1 MAKVLVVEDN
11 LANQR
16 LVRLLL
22 ESMDH
27 EVECAFTGEEGW
39 ARIQGGGY
47 ELVLLDMH
55 LPGLDGFQLA
65 RRIKSIH
72 GPGVKVYAVTALA
85 MEGDKQR
92 VMESGCD
99 GYFSKP
105 ISVRD
110 FRVRIAEILG
120 EGDAQAPGAKGA
132 GDGRES

>member
-22 ESMDH
+22 ESMQH
-27 EVECAFTGEEGW
+27 KVECAFTGEEGW

-47 ELVLLDMH
+47 DLVLLDMH

-65 RRIKSIH
+65 RRIKAMH
-72 GPGVKVYAVTALA
+72 GQGVKIYAVTALA
-85 MEGDKQR
+85 MEGDQQK

-110 FRVRIAEILG
+110 FRTRISEILG
-120 EGDAQAPGAKGA
+120 GVEQPPPSAKGA
-132 GDGRES
+132 GDG

>member
-16 LVRLLL
+16 LMRLLL
-22 ESMDH
+22 ETMHH

-39 ARIQGGGY
+39 ARVQGGGY

-65 RRIKSIH
+65 QRIKAIH
-72 GPGVKVYAVTALA
+72 GTGVKVYAVTALA
-85 MEGDKQR
+85 MEGDKKR
-92 VMESGCD
+92 VLEAGCD

-105 ISVRD
+105 ISVRE
-110 FRVRIAEILG
+110 FRTRIAEILG
-120 EGDAQAPGAKGA
+120 GGESDTPGAKGEA
-132 GDGRES
+132 DG

>member
-16 LVRLLL
+16 LMRLLL
-22 ESMDH
+22 ETMQHD
-27 EVECAFTGEEGW
+27 VECAFTGEEGW
-39 ARIQGGGY
+39 ARVQGGGY
-47 ELVLLDMH
+47 DLVLLDMH

-65 RRIKSIH
+65 RRIKAIH

-92 VMESGCD
+92 VLEAGCD

-110 FRVRIAEILG
+110 FRTRISEILG
-120 EGDAQAPGAKGA
+120 GGEAASENRE
-132 GDGRES
+132 GRE

>member
-16 LVRLLL
+16 LMRLLL
-22 ESMDH
+22 ETMRHD
-27 EVECAFTGEEGW
+27 VECAFTGEEGW
-39 ARIQGGGY
+39 ARIQGGRY
-47 ELVLLDMH
+47 DLVLLDMH

-65 RRIKSIH
+65 RRIKAAH
-72 GPGVKVYAVTALA
+72 GEAVKVYAVTALA
-85 MEGDKQR
+85 MEGDQAK

-110 FRVRIAEILG
+110 FREKISEILG
-120 EGDAQAPGAKGA
+120 GDEPNPPDLKGA
-132 GDGRES
+132 GDG

>member
-22 ESMDH
+22 ESMQH

-39 ARIQGGGY
+39 ARVQSGGY
-47 ELVLLDMH
+47 DLVLLDMH

-65 RRIKSIH
+65 HRIKAMH
-72 GPGVKVYAVTALA
+72 GPGVKVIAVTALA

-110 FRVRIAEILG
+110 FRARISEILG
-120 EGDAQAPGAKGA
+120 SGEEPAPDTKG
-132 GDGRES
+132 GGNG